1 MSNAR
6 TLIVHPAEGDSF
18 EVTPNIGDT
27 LAFESTLRKNRSW
40 GSIGDNPMRMT
51 FFRAWS
57 AAKREGKT
65 NLTWD
70 EWSSGDHA
78 VQDVTFKREDD
89 AEAADA
95 ADHLGEDTP
104 EGQPTSF

>member
-6 TLIVHPAEGDSF
+6 VLVVTPATGDAF
-18 EVTPNIGDT
+18 EVTPNISDT
-27 LAFESTLRKNRSW
+27 LAFETTLRKNKAW
-40 GSIGDNPMRMT
+40 GSISENAMRMQ

-65 NLTWD
+65 TQTWD
-70 EWSSGDHA
+70 EWSSGENA
-78 VQDVTFKREDD
+78 VVDVTFKSADD
-89 AEAADA
+89 VEAADA